1 MNYKK
6 HFNYFHSKDQ
16 WYYIGLPIAILGC
29 ILFVSALFYFFF
41 IPYQIPI
48 GMTVTAIG
56 ASIAFLPYA
65 RCSKE
70 SEIDEVVCMAS
81 ENYSKQISE
90 QLSLENQ
97 LAKNTKPLTVGGYMY
112 EDDLL
117 MRRGRTDRICR
128 TSKYSVAKIFCTK
141 YGIVVAGKT
150 FSLIEE
156 AENERMDSYSFS
168 DMDRVA
174 VTDEQF
180 VCKDRSKIKVS
191 FFVITKDNKELLRLP
206 VKHDVAID
214 QLCHTINEMIDQ
226 SKKR

>member
-29 ILFVSALFYFFF
+29 ILVVGALFFFF
-41 IPYQIPI
+41 VIPYQMPI
-48 GMTVTAIG
+48 GMTVAAIG

-70 SEIDEVVCMAS
+70 SEIDEAVCSAS
-81 ENYSKQISE
+81 EDYSKQISE
-90 QLSLENQ
+90 RLSLENQ

-141 YGIVVAGKT
+141 YGLVVAGKS

-156 AENERMDSYSFS
+156 SENERMDSYSFS

-180 VCKDRSKIKVS
+180 VCKDGSKIKVS

-214 QLCHTINEMIDQ
+214 QLCHTVNEMIR
-226 SKKR
+226 KANT

>member
-29 ILFVSALFYFFF
+29 ILVVGALFFFF
-41 IPYQIPI
+41 VIPYQMPI
-48 GMTVTAIG
+48 GMTVAALG

-65 RCSKE
+65 RCSKD
-70 SEIDEVVCMAS
+70 SEIDEAVCSAS
-81 ENYSKQISE
+81 EDYSKQISE
-90 QLSLENQ
+90 RLSLENQ

-141 YGIVVAGKT
+141 YGLVVAGKS

-156 AENERMDSYSFS
+156 SENERMDSYSFS

-180 VCKDRSKIKVS
+180 VCKDGSKIKVS

-214 QLCHTINEMIDQ
+214 QLCHTVNEMIRKADI
-226 SKKR
+226 

>member
-29 ILFVSALFYFFF
+29 ILVVGALFFFF
-41 IPYQIPI
+41 VIPYQMPI
-48 GMTVTAIG
+48 GMTVAAIG

-70 SEIDEVVCMAS
+70 SEIDEAVCSAS
-81 ENYSKQISE
+81 EDYSKQISE
-90 QLSLENQ
+90 RLSLENQ

-141 YGIVVAGKT
+141 YGLVVAGKS

-156 AENERMDSYSFS
+156 SENERMDSFSFS

-180 VCKDRSKIKVS
+180 VCKDGSKIKVS

-214 QLCHTINEMIDQ
+214 QLCHTVNEMIRKADI
-226 SKKR
+226 

>member
-1 MNYKK
+1 MNFKK

-29 ILFVSALFYFFF
+29 ILVVGALFFFF
-41 IPYQIPI
+41 VIPYQMPI
-48 GMTVTAIG
+48 GMTVAAIG

-70 SEIDEVVCMAS
+70 SEIDEAVCLAS
-81 ENYSKQISE
+81 EDYSKQISE
-90 QLSLENQ
+90 RLSLENQ

-180 VCKDRSKIKVS
+180 VCKDGSKIKVS

>member
-29 ILFVSALFYFFF
+29 ILVVGALFFFF
-41 IPYQIPI
+41 VIPYQMPI
-48 GMTVTAIG
+48 GMTVAAIG

-70 SEIDEVVCMAS
+70 SEIDEAVCLAS
-81 ENYSKQISE
+81 EDYSKQISE
-90 QLSLENQ
+90 RLSLENQ

-141 YGIVVAGKT
+141 YGLVVAGKS

-156 AENERMDSYSFS
+156 SENERMDSYSFS

-180 VCKDRSKIKVS
+180 VCKDGSKIKVS

-214 QLCHTINEMIDQ
+214 QLCHTINEMIRKADT
-226 SKKR
+226 

>member
-29 ILFVSALFYFFF
+29 ILVVGALFFFF
-41 IPYQIPI
+41 VIPYQMPI
-48 GMTVTAIG
+48 GMTVAAIG

-70 SEIDEVVCMAS
+70 SEIDEAVCLAS
-81 ENYSKQISE
+81 EDYSKQISE
-90 QLSLENQ
+90 RLSLENQ

-141 YGIVVAGKT
+141 YGLVVAGKS

-156 AENERMDSYSFS
+156 SENERMDSYSFS

-180 VCKDRSKIKVS
+180 VCKDGSKIKVS
-191 FFVITKDNKELLRLP
+191 FLVITKDNKELLRLP

-214 QLCHTINEMIDQ
+214 QLCHTVNEMIR
-226 SKKR
+226 KANT

>member
-6 HFNYFHSKDQ
+6 HFNYFHSTDQ

-29 ILFVSALFYFFF
+29 ILVVGALFFFF
-41 IPYQIPI
+41 VIPYQMPI
-48 GMTVTAIG
+48 GMTVAAIG

-70 SEIDEVVCMAS
+70 SEIDEAVCVAS
-81 ENYSKQISE
+81 ENYFKQISE

-97 LAKNTKPLTVGGYMY
+97 LAKNTKSLTVGGYMY

-141 YGIVVAGKT
+141 YGLVVAGKA

-156 AENERMDSYSFS
+156 SENERMDSYSFS

-180 VCKDRSKIKVS
+180 VCKDGSKIKVS

-214 QLCHTINEMIDQ
+214 QLCHTINEMIRKADI
-226 SKKR
+226 